1 MSKFEKNYTDY
12 VADGAG
18 FYKKKKKKPMQIS
31 ALFITFYF
39 ALGNSLPAG

>member
-12 VADGAG
+12 VDGAG
-18 FYKKKKKKPMQIS
+18 FYKKKKNPMQIS

>member
-1 MSKFEKNYTDY
+1 MSQFEKNYTDY

-18 FYKKKKKKPMQIS
+18 FYKKKKPMQIS